1 MSASLRMPE
10 RPLVSLQ
17 LESGSLRR
25 VLEYLLETAETSKQ
39 GLASLKGEYEADRR
53 EIYSDL
59 GRIPKMESDLA
70 FCVESCSNMQK
81 LDVHFRQERVRN
93 WSQKFLDMQE
103 DQTDLKGRLNGQL
116 AQLTEEFRLAL
127 KVRDRQTDREMMETQ
142 VREMTTR
149 ITDFEL
155 SELNRRQEALQSLR
169 SELNQQIHDLAIGL
183 TVESEAIS
191 EPSSPS
197 RKNSILEAGSPAV
210 PLSPRGDISVLKD
223 AKKFQNLHLRVLNLE
238 RRMASIGDGGSRKD
252 QRKGSVLLPPDLATS
267 HAVIDDFNHELHL
280 RLLTLFKETN
290 SLKETFRKISDKED
304 YLRDVDLPNFGN
316 YVSYQKRIQ
325 SLEDRTGMY
334 VRAGDVEAMIKEAV
348 SARGSERKETV
359 TVKSEAKSS
368 SQLDSILS
376 QLSDLR
382 QALSDLQPPPPVP
395 NPVPTLL
402 LPAVPDSHPSTD
414 RNTEGFHS
422 RTPSL
427 EQDPWQTAI
436 TGLQKAVAQRVTR
449 SELDLIAKNKPAMT
463 AREEVS
469 ASELADLRG
478 KVDSLNSKLTF
489 YWDEL
494 NKVKTTLNDKS
505 KAVDRLEGQLTQ
517 SNTAAESNLQRLR
530 IELKS
535 QIGDIHTLLDRQT
548 EDPEALKNV
557 TSLKVVVMKLQ
568 RDFREFLS
576 GDKGHRPEPVNAT
589 FEPESPIED
598 LQLSHQTSTSRDLPQ
613 LLKRHDADI
622 RHMSSQLSIITE
634 EINDLQ
640 LAAKRQSE
648 ASSQAYLRYMEEVK
662 NDMEGVVGKVN
673 DGLKLS
679 QRDFEKISELFELVG
694 NKGDRVDLEGKAGKE
709 DLKRA
714 AHLLAHRVRTR

>member
-1 MSASLRMPE
+1 MPD

-17 LESGSLRR
+17 LESGSLRK

-39 GLASLKGEYEADRR
+39 GLASLKGDYEADRR
-53 EIYSDL
+53 EIYSEL
-59 GRIPKMESDLA
+59 GKIPKLESDLA
-70 FCVESCSNMQK
+70 FCVEACSNMQK
-81 LDVHFRQERVRN
+81 LDVLFKQERVRN

-103 DQTDLKGRLNGQL
+103 DQADLKGRLN
-116 AQLTEEFRLAL
+116 AQSEEFRLGL
-127 KVRDRQTDREMMETQ
+127 KVRDRQTGREKAEEQ
-142 VREMTTR
+142 IKEMTSR
-149 ITDFEL
+149 FADFEL
-155 SELNRRQEALQSLR
+155 AELNRRQEALQSLR

-197 RKNSILEAGSPAV
+197 RQNSILEAGSSAV
-210 PLSPRGDISVLKD
+210 PMSPRGDIGVLKD
-223 AKKFQNLHLRVLNLE
+223 VKKFQNLHLRVLNLE
-238 RRMASIGDGGSRKD
+238 RRMASTGDGGSRKD
-252 QRKGSVLLPPDLATS
+252 QRKGSVLLPSDPATT
-267 HAVIDDFNHELHL
+267 HAIMDDFHHELHL

-290 SLKETFRKISDKED
+290 GLKETFRKISDKED
-304 YLRDVDLPNFGN
+304 FLRDVDLPNFGN

-325 SLEDRTGMY
+325 GLEDRAGMY
-334 VRAGDVEAMIKEAV
+334 VKVADVETMIKEAV

-359 TVKSEAKSS
+359 IVKPEAKGSP
-368 SQLDSILS
+368 QLDSILS

-382 QALSDLQPPPPVP
+382 QALSDLHPSPSVP

-402 LPAVPDSHPSTD
+402 LPTVQDSHPSTD
-414 RNTEGFHS
+414 RSPEGQLSH
-422 RTPSL
+422 TPSL
-427 EQDPWQTAI
+427 EHDTWQAAVTS
-436 TGLQKAVAQRVTR
+436 LQKAVAQRVTR
-449 SELDLIAKNKPAMT
+449 SELDLVAKNKPA
-463 AREEVS
+463 VS
-469 ASELADLRG
+469 ARDDVSSLELTDLRS
-478 KVDSLNSKLTF
+478 KVDSMNSKLNF

-517 SNTAAESNLQRLR
+517 SNTSADSNLQRLR

-535 QIGDIHTLLDRQT
+535 QIGDILTLLDRQT

-568 RDFREFLS
+568 RDFREFQS
-576 GDKGHRPEPVNAT
+576 GDKGHRPELPVNAT

-598 LQLSHQTSTSRDLPQ
+598 LQLSQQTSSAPRDIPQ
-613 LLKRHDADI
+613 LIKRHDAEI
-622 RHMSSQLSIITE
+622 RHMSSQLSLITD

-648 ASSQAYLRYMEEVK
+648 ANSQAYLRYMEEVK
-662 NDMEGVVGKVN
+662 TDMEGVVGKVN

-679 QRDFEKISELFELVG
+679 QRDFEKIAELFELVG